1 MNYKNLSILLVCT
14 LFTITDARLHKKSK
28 KLESAT
34 PIKARPI
41 THPKKI
47 LRSKEQDYTPLMK
60 AASKRDA
67 KKVAE
72 LIAKKSDVNAVTY
85 SGMGGQGETAL
96 MIATVLDDLGIMDQL
111 IKAGANVNAIAW
123 TDQPSM
129 GNPVLRYAIDTGSVT
144 AVKTLLNAKANPNT
158 FTETGIETNR
168 PMGNERNAPL
178 LSHAIHNNA
187 PIEIIDALI
196 QGGADVNG
204 KALIVKWTPLMV
216 AALKNNETAI
226 KALMQAGADKTIK
239 NEKDENRTAYDY
251 LKENPNASDELLDL
265 LK

>member
-14 LFTITDARLHKKSK
+14 LFTITDARLRKKSK
-28 KLESAT
+28 NLEQAA

-47 LRSKEQDYTPLMK
+47 LISDEQDYTPLMK
-60 AASKRDA
+60 AAYNRDP
-67 KKVAE
+67 KKVAD
-72 LIAKKSDVNAVTY
+72 LIAKKADVNAATGISVA
-85 SGMGGQGETAL
+85 GQTAL
-96 MIATVLDDLGIMDQL
+96 MIATAFAELGIMNQL
-111 IKAGANVNAIAW
+111 IKAGANVNAIAGF
-123 TDQPSM
+123 DQPST
-129 GNPVLRYAIDTGSVT
+129 GKPVLRYAIDSGSVA
-144 AVKTLLNAKANPNT
+144 AVKTLLNAKANPNA

-216 AALKNNETAI
+216 AALKNNEAAI
-226 KALMQAGADKTIK
+226 KALLQAGADKTIK